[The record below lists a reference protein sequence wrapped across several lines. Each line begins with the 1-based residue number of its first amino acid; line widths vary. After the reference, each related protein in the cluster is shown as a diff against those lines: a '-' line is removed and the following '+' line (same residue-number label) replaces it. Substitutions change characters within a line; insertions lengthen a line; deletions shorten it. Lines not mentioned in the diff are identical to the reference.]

1 MILVVGGA
9 GYIGSHINKELS
21 KRNYN
26 TLVFDNLIYGHKEA
40 VKWGQ
45 FVLADLNN
53 IEQIR
58 LIFKKYPIK
67 AVMHFAAYAFVGE
80 SVTDPQKYY
89 INNIANTLNLLQV
102 MLENNVKYFIFS
114 STCATYGIPKQEI
127 LTEEHSQN
135 PINSYG
141 FTKLCIEKA
150 LIDYGNA
157 YGLKYIILRYFNA
170 SGADPDSEIG
180 ENHTPETHLIPLV
193 LDAAIGKR
201 ECINVFGNDYKTKDG
216 TCVRDYI
223 HVNDLA
229 DAHILGLE
237 YLMKENKSDI
247 FNLGNGQGFTVKEII
262 EHARCITGKQ
272 IVAKE
277 VERRAGD
284 PDILVGSSK
293 KIISTLGWKP
303 KFDSIDS
310 IIKTAWDWHRKLNG

>member
-1 MILVVGGA
+1 
-9 GYIGSHINKELS
+9 SHINKELA
-21 KRNYN
+21 KRNYE
-26 TLVFDNLIYGHKEA
+26 TIVFDNLIYGHKEA
-40 VKWGQ
+40 VKWGE

-102 MLENNVKYFIFS
+102 MIEYKVKYFIFS
-114 STCATYGIPKQEI
+114 STCATYGVPQKEI
-127 LTEEHSQN
+127 LTEDQPQN
-135 PINSYG
+135 PINPYG
-141 FTKLCIEKA
+141 FTKLCVEKA
-150 LIDYGNA
+150 LIDYSSA
-157 YGLKYIILRYFNA
+157 YDMKYVILRYFNA

-201 ECINVFGNDYKTKDG
+201 PCINIFGNDYKTKDG

-229 DAHILGLE
+229 EAHILGLE

-247 FNLGNGQGFTVKEII
+247 FNLGNGEGFTVKEII
-262 EHARCITGKQ
+262 EHSRKITGKN
-272 IVAKE
+272 IIAKE

-284 PDILVGSSK
+284 PDMLVGSSK
-293 KIISTLGWKP
+293 KIIERLGWKP
-303 KFDSIDS
+303 KFADIDN
-310 IIKTAWDWHRKLNG
+310 IIKTAWGWHKKLNQGKI